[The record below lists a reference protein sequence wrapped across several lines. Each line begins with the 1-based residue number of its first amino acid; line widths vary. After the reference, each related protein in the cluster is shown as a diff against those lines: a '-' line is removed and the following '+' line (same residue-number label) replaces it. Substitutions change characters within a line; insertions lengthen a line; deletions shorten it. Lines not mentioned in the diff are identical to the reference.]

1 VKTAEEVATDLT
13 TMLIEMFNKDEKLQK
28 KFSVHCSSLMVANF
42 GLSAL
47 KAIENNKL
55 KLTLEVK
62 FC

>member
-1 VKTAEEVATDLT
+1 VKTAEEATTDLT
-13 TMLIEMFNKDEKLQK
+13 TLLIRMKNFRKVLYSLQQ
-28 KFSVHCSSLMVANF
+28 SLMVANF